1 MFVFVFLFFSFED
14 LWERDTVTLIHVFKL
29 VRAPT
34 TVFFTSLPALLA
46 CLPAGLP
53 ASACLPSHLLAHLLP
68 LRLCACLL
76 HQDRDFWDKDSKF
89 PALTVLLALTWK
101 RPQPLRCS
109 VVREPKAQKFF
120 SMHRTVILGVS
131 RRFPF
136 SRLRWRSPFGAR
148 PSGNLEPENF
158 STDCVAS
165 FDVEATTAPSG
176 LGREGT

>member
-1 MFVFVFLFFSFED
+1 MYP
-14 LWERDTVTLIHVFKL
+14 TLCSRRWFGNVFKL
-29 VRAPT
+29 VCVHT

-46 CLPAGLP
+46 GLPAGLP

-176 LGREGT
+176 FGREGT